1 MPSKSRRLAISYQSP
16 SSIYCFI
23 AFPRL
28 RNNKKLFAAWKR
40 CSHGLT
46 GSNPDRMYKSTLFE
60 SQRLLLGLNC
70 LEPGQ
75 ADRAHTH
82 AEQDKFYFVLE
93 GEGEFTIGDEAV
105 KAGAGMTVLAP
116 AGITHG
122 VENKGNQR
130 LVILMGLTP
139 WQT

>member
-1 MPSKSRRLAISYQSP
+1 MAEAIDY
-16 SSIYCFI
+16 
-23 AFPRL
+23 R
-28 RNNKKLFAAWKR
+28 K
-40 CSHGLT
+40 LT

-70 LEPGQ
+70 FEPGQ

-93 GEGEFTIGDEAV
+93 GKGEFTIGDETV
-105 KAGAGMTVLAP
+105 NAGAGLTVLAP
-116 AGITHG
+116 AGVTHG
-122 VENKGNQR
+122 VANNGSER

-139 WQT
+139 WQTP

>member
-1 MPSKSRRLAISYQSP
+1 MAIDY
-16 SSIYCFI
+16 
-23 AFPRL
+23 R
-28 RNNKKLFAAWKR
+28 K
-40 CSHGLT
+40 LT
-46 GSNPDRMYKSTLFE
+46 GSSPDKMYKSTLFE

-82 AEQDKFYFVLE
+82 SEQDKFYFVLE
-93 GEGEFTIGDEAV
+93 GEGEFTIGDEMIV
-105 KAGAGMTVLAP
+105 AGPGLTVLAP
-116 AGITHG
+116 AGVTHG
-122 VENKGNQR
+122 VANKGTDR

>member
-1 MPSKSRRLAISYQSP
+1 MAEAIDY
-16 SSIYCFI
+16 
-23 AFPRL
+23 R
-28 RNNKKLFAAWKR
+28 K
-40 CSHGLT
+40 LT

-116 AGITHG
+116 AGVTHG

>member
-1 MPSKSRRLAISYQSP
+1 MAEAIDYRKLA
-16 SSIYCFI
+16 
-23 AFPRL
+23 
-28 RNNKKLFAAWKR
+28 
-40 CSHGLT
+40 

-60 SQRLLLGLNC
+60 SKRLLLGLNC

-75 ADRAHTH
+75 ADRAHSH
-82 AEQDKFYFVLE
+82 AEQDKFYFVIE

-105 KAGAGMTVLAP
+105 TAGAGMTVLAP